1 MIDPRKV
8 FKKIMVIPD
17 WVNGHFIQWQ
27 LDTFFSGERPY
38 NFSLEISETLDFS
51 EITYSKENL
60 GDVFFAVDDSNI
72 KQNWGPNHIYR
83 ITLTTAD
90 GKKYKSFPTVF
101 GATPQD
107 RNHTAMAAEVIRK
120 EILMCRHAGTSG
132 WLLKRKSY
140 GAKSKKTLNNIDP
153 VSGVPITDTANE
165 DYGVGID
172 GGYFNP
178 VPCAYFASA
187 NSQDKQ
193 LDPNGIGIKETY
205 DSDVRLP
212 GYPFVDVR
220 DVICS
225 SDGGLRYSVQAK
237 NDKQFPATNIL
248 IIQKATL
255 KLIPPTDTVYSIPIP
270 IPLYA

>member
-51 EITYSKENL
+51 EIIYTKENL
-60 GDVFFAVDDSNI
+60 GDVFFAIDDYRL
-72 KQNWGPNHIYR
+72 KQNWGSNHIYR
-83 ITLTTAD
+83 VTLTTAD
-90 GKKYKSFPTVF
+90 GKKYESFPTAF
-101 GATPQD
+101 GASPQD

-120 EILMCRHAGTSG
+120 EILMCRHAGSSG

-140 GAKSKKTLNNIDP
+140 GKKGKKTLNNIDP
-153 VSGVPITDTANE
+153 VSGVPIADTANE
-165 DYGVGID
+165 DYGVGLD
-172 GGYFNP
+172 GGYFDP
-178 VPCAYFASA
+178 IPCAYFASS

-205 DSDVRLP
+205 DSDVRFP
-212 GYPFVDVR
+212 GYPFIDVR
-220 DVICS
+220 DVVCS
-225 SDGGLRYSVQAK
+225 SDGGFRYSVQAK
-237 NDKQFPATNIL
+237 NDKQFPGTNIL
-248 IIQKATL
+248 ILQKASL
-255 KLIPPTDTVYSIPIP
+255 RLIPSTDTVYSIPIP